1 MGCLCQASIPAPGYQ
16 KPPHCAQGGE
26 KLLALLHSKH
36 TCNTAMLLLYMPT
49 SRAAPT
55 ELLQAVTSCWLSF
68 GVLSSHGLGP
78 QGAQAV
84 EKLFQ
89 PCGAAE
95 EGKQA
100 ATLRAS
106 SSSSWGLCIQALVLR
121 ICLFPT
127 RHAAEHQVAS
137 RADTPGK
144 KKVRNA
150 QQCCS
155 SANPSARVSGPEWPW
170 GPSAQA
176 QPMPLAQ
183 DRVLLPKQMYP
194 FLRCDSRS
202 AQGQGRIG
210 SI

>member
-16 KPPHCAQGGE
+16 KPPHCAQGGGGG

-36 TCNTAMLLLYMPT
+36 RCNTAMLLPCVPT

-55 ELLQAVTSCWLSF
+55 EPLQAVTSCWLSF

-106 SSSSWGLCIQALVLR
+106 SSSSWGLHIQALVLR

-137 RADTPGK
+137 RADSPREEEGKERTAMLQLCQPFSTSLWPRVAMGPICPGTTD
-144 KKVRNA
+144 A
-150 QQCCS
+150 
-155 SANPSARVSGPEWPW
+155 
-170 GPSAQA
+170 
-176 QPMPLAQ
+176 
-183 DRVLLPKQMYP
+183 
-194 FLRCDSRS
+194 
-202 AQGQGRIG
+202 IG
-210 SI
+210 SGQSTPS